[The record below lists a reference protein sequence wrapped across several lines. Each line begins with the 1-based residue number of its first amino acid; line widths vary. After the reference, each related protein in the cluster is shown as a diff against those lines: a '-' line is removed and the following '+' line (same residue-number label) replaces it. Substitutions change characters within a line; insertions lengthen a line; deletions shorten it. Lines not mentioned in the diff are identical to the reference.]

1 MMTMIKN
8 AMIHTMTGQIY
19 ENGCILIEAGKI
31 KEIGTDCVAPLDAK
45 IIDAKGA
52 YVFPGFIDAHSH
64 IGMWEEGIGF
74 EGADGNEKTDP
85 ITPHLR
91 AEDAI
96 NPRDEAFENALRGGV
111 TTAATGPG
119 SANVVGGT
127 FVVMKLHGNRV
138 DEMIMKAP
146 LAMKCAFGENPKR
159 NYNDRKETPM
169 TRMGIAA
176 KLRELLF
183 KSKHYADQ
191 KNLAGGDAS
200 KMPAFDIKLEAMIPV
215 ISGEIPLKA
224 HVHRADDI
232 FTAIR
237 IAKEFDVKLTLEHC
251 TEGHLIAKELADEGY
266 PAIIGP
272 SFGSKSKFELN
283 QKTFETAAVLHRAGV
298 KFALTTDSPVTP
310 LEHLTL
316 CASLAVKAGL
326 PEEEALKAISCYP
339 AEILGV
345 DHLIG
350 SIEVG
355 KDADLVIWKKHP
367 LDIQAEVALTMV
379 NGDIVYQESK

>member
-8 AMIHTMTGQIY
+8 ATIYTMAGQVI

-31 KEIGTDCVAPLDAK
+31 KEIGSDCVAPLDAK
-45 IIDAKGA
+45 TIDAKGA
-52 YVFPGFIDAHSH
+52 YVFPGFVEAHSH

-91 AEDAI
+91 AQDAI
-96 NPRDEAFENALRGGV
+96 NPLDEAFENAIRGGV

-127 FVVMKLHGNRV
+127 FVVIKLHGERV
-138 DEMIMKAP
+138 DDMLIKAP

-159 NYNDRKETPM
+159 SYDERKEMPT

-183 KSKHYADQ
+183 KSKQYHNQ
-191 KNLAGGDAS
+191 KEQAGDDIS
-200 KMPAFDIKLEAMIPV
+200 KMPAFDIKLEAMLPV
-215 ISGEIPLKA
+215 INGEIPLKA
-224 HVHRADDI
+224 HAHRADDI

-237 IAKEFDVKLTLEHC
+237 IAKEFGVKLTLEHC
-251 TEGHLIAKELADEGY
+251 TEGHLIAKTLAKEGY
-266 PAIIGP
+266 PAIVGP

-283 QKTFETAAVLHRAGV
+283 QKTFETAGVLHQEGV

-310 LEHLTL
+310 LEQLPL

-326 PEEEALKAISCYP
+326 PVEEALKAITIYP
-339 AEILGV
+339 AQILGV
-345 DHLIG
+345 DHLVG
-350 SIEVG
+350 SLEVG
-355 KDADLVIWKKHP
+355 KDADLVIWEKHP
-367 LDIQAEVALTMV
+367 LDIQAEVILTMV
-379 NGDIVYQESK
+379 NGETVYQKSV

>member
-8 AMIHTMTGQIY
+8 ATIYTMAGQVI
-19 ENGCILIEAGKI
+19 EKGCILIEAGKI
-31 KEIGTDCVAPLDAK
+31 KEIGSDCVATLDAK
-45 IIDAKGA
+45 TIDAKGA
-52 YVFPGFIDAHSH
+52 YVFPGFVEAHSH

-91 AEDAI
+91 AQDAI
-96 NPRDEAFENALRGGV
+96 NPLDEAFENAIRGGV

-127 FVVMKLHGNRV
+127 FVVIKLHGERV
-138 DEMIMKAP
+138 DDMLIKAP

-159 NYNDRKETPM
+159 SYDERKEMPT

-183 KSKHYADQ
+183 KSKQYHNQ
-191 KNLAGGDAS
+191 KEQAGDDIS
-200 KMPAFDIKLEAMIPV
+200 KMPAFDIKLEAMLPV
-215 ISGEIPLKA
+215 INGEIPLKA
-224 HVHRADDI
+224 HAHRADDI

-237 IAKEFDVKLTLEHC
+237 IAKEFNVKLTLEHC
-251 TEGHLIAKELADEGY
+251 TEGHLIAKTLAKEGY
-266 PAIIGP
+266 PAIVGP

-283 QKTFETAAVLHRAGV
+283 QKTFETAGVLHQEGV

-310 LEHLTL
+310 LEQLPL

-326 PEEEALKAISCYP
+326 PVEEALKAITIYP
-339 AEILGV
+339 AQILGV
-345 DHLIG
+345 DHLVG
-350 SIEVG
+350 SLEVG
-355 KDADLVIWKKHP
+355 KDADLVIWEKHP
-367 LDIQAEVALTMV
+367 LDIQAEVILTMV
-379 NGDIVYQESK
+379 NGETVYQKSV